1 MRIFPKR
8 KPERKANVQDQKL
21 NSSCVSRLEKSGNSS
36 EESKGADGLLA
47 SAADNDGDTVVTLAA
62 GAALALGSRALR
74 AALALGAGTLGATLA
89 LGAGTLRAGAAL
101 GARALRAGATV
112 GAGATVASVSTVAS
126 IASVSTVTSVSAI
139 ATVTAVATLGATTVG
154 RAGILGAAGDLGLL
168 ALSGGTP
175 GVLPRLVDDITV
187 LADIAVSGN
196 EEVLLV
202 VPVVALLR
210 LVDGET
216 VAAAVG
222 AVLGDV
228 LRATLAI
235 ASLRDVDELT
245 VALITRVRNEDVDNL
260 GAVVVLGVALAV
272 GADVD
277 GSDGLGLSG
286 SGIGDGGGEG
296 GGQGRLV
303 SDSSSEDIGDGDIRA
318 VDSDVDSEADG
329 VGDRLAGLDA
339 AAASKRSVTTT
350 ELRVVTGALDVT
362 LVGVDTAGVVSVDLV
377 TAVAVLIVNT
387 EVSTALADAG
397 AEVEVH
403 GAGRLGKLKGREAS
417 G

>member
-21 NSSCVSRLEKSGNSS
+21 NSSCISRLEKSGNSG

-62 GAALALGSRALR
+62 GAALALGSRALG

-112 GAGATVASVSTVAS
+112 
-126 IASVSTVTSVSAI
+126 ASVSTVTSVSAI
-139 ATVTAVATLGATTVG
+139 ATVTAFTAFTAVATLGATTVG

-329 VGDRLAGLDA
+329 VGDSLAGLDA
-339 AAASKRSVTTT
+339 AAASKRSITTT

-387 EVSTALADAG
+387 EVSTALAEAG